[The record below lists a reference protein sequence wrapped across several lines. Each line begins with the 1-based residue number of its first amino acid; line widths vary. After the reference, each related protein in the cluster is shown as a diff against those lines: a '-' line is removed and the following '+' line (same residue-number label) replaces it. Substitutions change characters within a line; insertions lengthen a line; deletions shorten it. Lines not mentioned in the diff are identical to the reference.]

1 VRKLGAAV
9 VADPCPFLGLRP
21 FDSAD
26 SRWFYGR
33 DEQIDELLRR
43 LGRARFLAVVGTS
56 GSGKSSLVR
65 AGLVPSLCRGYMPAS
80 SARWRVA
87 IMRPGGDPFDSL
99 ARALAAD
106 DILGPDSERPATLR
120 RSSLGLVAAVRGRL
134 PETESLLLV
143 VDQFEEIF
151 RFKKEAQ
158 DAEDEADAFIQLLL
172 AASEQAE
179 VKIYV
184 VLTMRSDYLGD
195 CALFRGLPEALNGAQ
210 YLVPVMTRS
219 QLGEAIEGPVTS
231 RSVDIAPE
239 LLQRLLNDV
248 GHGLEQE
255 LDQLPVLQHVLMR
268 TWQRASGS
276 PALELQH
283 YRDAGGMA
291 GALNQHADE
300 ILSSLSQQQRDIARQ
315 MFKCLT
321 EEQSLGRD
329 IRRPT
334 SFGELRA
341 VIGVAAEP
349 LKQVIEKFRPFLWAP
364 PLADITDQ
372 SVIDITHEAII
383 RQWKLL
389 RGWAHEEAYGAK
401 FYQRLAFDAGRH
413 ARPWDDAELLEALRL
428 KARDN
433 WSESWARRYSDGSC
447 DFATVDGFLTKSR
460 RYRTLRRL
468 QKVLLIAAVI
478 LVPAFFFFQYQVGQA
493 RSKRLNNQIKLLQSQ
508 IHDQE
513 ASLQDAQEQLARAK
527 TSEVELRRL
536 AEQAERQGQSA
547 LAADLEKQAV
557 VYQDQVEQRSS
568 RAISLKRSKA
578 RIESEINILKQ
589 ESAKSP

>member
-1 VRKLGAAV
+1 
-9 VADPCPFLGLRP
+9 
-21 FDSAD
+21 
-26 SRWFYGR
+26 
-33 DEQIDELLRR
+33 
-43 LGRARFLAVVGTS
+43 
-56 GSGKSSLVR
+56 
-65 AGLVPSLCRGYMPAS
+65 
-80 SARWRVA
+80 
-87 IMRPGGDPFDSL
+87 
-99 ARALAAD
+99 
-106 DILGPDSERPATLR
+106 
-120 RSSLGLVAAVRGRL
+120 LGLVAAVRGRL
-134 PETESLLLV
+134 PESDSLLLV

-151 RFKKEAQ
+151 RFKREARG
-158 DAEDEADAFIQLLL
+158 AEDQADAFIQLLL

-179 VKIYV
+179 VRIYV

-219 QLGEAIEGPVTS
+219 QLSEAIEGPVRS

-268 TWQRASGS
+268 TWERASGS
-276 PALELQH
+276 PGLELQH
-283 YRDAGGMA
+283 YRDAGGMS

-300 ILSSLSQQQRDIARQ
+300 LLSNLSQQQRDIARQ

-321 EEQSLGRD
+321 EEQSVGRD

-334 SFGELRA
+334 SFGDLRA
-341 VIGVAAEP
+341 VIGVPPEA
-349 LKQVIEKFRPFLWAP
+349 LKQVIEHFRAFLCAP
-364 PLADITDQ
+364 PLPDIHDD
-372 SVIDITHEAII
+372 SVVDITHEAII

-389 RGWAHEEAYGAK
+389 RGWAHEEAYAAK
-401 FYQRLAFDAGRH
+401 FYQRLAFDAGRQ
-413 ARPWDDAELLEALRL
+413 ARPWDDAELIEALRL

-433 WSESWARRYSDGSC
+433 WSEAWARRYSDGSVEYSMVEK
-447 DFATVDGFLTKSR
+447 FVSKSR
-460 RYRTLRRL
+460 RQRTLRRV

-478 LVPAFFFFQYQVGQA
+478 LVPAFFFIQYEVGRA
-493 RSKRLNNQIKLLQSQ
+493 RSNRLNAQIEVLQNQ
-508 IHDQE
+508 IHDQD
-513 ASLQDAQEQLARAK
+513 ASLQDAQDQLARAK
-527 TSEVELRRL
+527 ASEVELRRL
-536 AEQAERQGQSA
+536 AEEAARQGQSA

-568 RAISLKRSKA
+568 RAISLKQSKA